1 MNPNLMKFNLS
12 CVVYLTCLSSLFA
25 QTRYDIN
32 LISEGRLRESIV
44 VKPNSSPPIG
54 GYPIVF
60 MLHGTSQDGELF
72 YDNSGWKELGEQE
85 NFITVFPNSL
95 TWCYMDD
102 GVETHGLRWVNGQV
116 TDVPCSGTPQNYISD
131 VHFLKLLAKKIADTF
146 PVNSAMIFASGFSNG
161 SGMIHKLAIE
171 AGDVFAACAG
181 SGSFLPVG
189 DSARPIHRI
198 PVWAMMG
205 TRDDKSIRPP
215 FTEIPFGDDS
225 VLVYF
230 NRPLQRMIDCQGVT
244 QNFTKFETAIT
255 HTYDFKENISG
266 DTGQL
271 YRFTLVKD
279 MFHVYPNGMNF
290 RLEAAKLFWEFFKNS
305 VTVNIEHPR
314 NISNEI
320 LAIPNPSYDKIEL
333 SIPANDKSYQW
344 SLFDA
349 YGRLRMNGNQISGE
363 RVQCKKSDLGTG
375 MYIFQVR
382 LGDKVISQ
390 KIIFQ

>member
-95 TWCYMDD
+95 RWCYMDD

-349 YGRLRMNGNQISGE
+349 FGRLRMKGNQISGE
-363 RVQCKKSDLGTG
+363 RVQCRKSDLGTG

>member
-12 CVVYLTCLSSLFA
+12 CVVYLTCLASLFA

-44 VKPNSSPPIG
+44 VKPSSPPPIG

-72 YDNSGWKELGEQE
+72 YDISGWKELGEQE
-85 NFITVFPNSL
+85 NFITVFPTSL
-95 TWCYMDD
+95 RWCYVDD
-102 GVETHGLRWVNGQV
+102 SVETHGLRWVNGQV
-116 TDVPCSGTPQNYISD
+116 TDNPCSGPPQNYISD
-131 VHFLKLLAKKIADTF
+131 VNFLKLLAKKIADTF
-146 PVNSAMIFASGFSNG
+146 PVNPAMIFASGFSNG
-161 SGMIHKLAIE
+161 SGMIHKLAID

-189 DSARPIHRI
+189 DSAKPIHRI

-230 NRPLQRMIDCQGVT
+230 NRALQRMIDCQGVT

-255 HTYDFKENISG
+255 HSYDFKESNSG

-271 YRFTLVKD
+271 YRFTLVND

-290 RLEAAKLFWEFFKNS
+290 RLEAAKLFWEFFKSS
-305 VTVNIEHPR
+305 VVVKNLDHSKLIPTASVF
-314 NISNEI
+314 
-320 LAIPNPSYDKIEL
+320 PNPSSDIVQI
-333 SIPANDKSYQW
+333 SIPEYHGNYLWKLQ
-344 SLFDA
+344 DA
-349 YGRLRMNGNQISGE
+349 SGKLRSSGIHNNVSE
-363 RVQCKKSDLGTG
+363 LLIKKSEAGIGLFILTLQTDH
-375 MYIFQVR
+375 QVY
-382 LGDKVISQ
+382 SN
-390 KIIFQ
+390 KIIFK

>member
-12 CVVYLTCLSSLFA
+12 CAVYLTCFASLFA

-44 VKPNSSPPIG
+44 VKPSSAPPIG

-60 MLHGTSQDGELF
+60 MLHGTNQDGAYF
-72 YDNSGWKELGEQE
+72 YDVSGWKELGEQE
-85 NFITVFPNSL
+85 NFITVFPTSL
-95 TWCYMDD
+95 RWCYVDD
-102 GVETHGLRWVNGQV
+102 SVETHGLRWVNGQV
-116 TDVPCSGTPQNYISD
+116 TDNPCSGPPQNYISD
-131 VHFLKLLAKKIADTF
+131 VNFLKLLAKKIADTF
-146 PVNSAMIFASGFSNG
+146 PVNPAMIFASGFSNG
-161 SGMIHKLAIE
+161 SGMIHKLAID

-189 DSARPIHRI
+189 DSAKPIHRI

-230 NRPLQRMIDCQGVT
+230 NRALQRMIDCQGVT
-244 QNFTKFETAIT
+244 QNFTKFETTIT
-255 HTYDFKENISG
+255 HSYDFKESISG

-271 YRFTLVKD
+271 YRFTLVND

-305 VTVNIEHPR
+305 VIVKNIDH
-314 NISNEI
+314 SNQLLRI
-320 LAIPNPSYDKIEL
+320 TAYPNPSSDHISLNFSFQQSSAEWNVYN
-333 SIPANDKSYQW
+333 SSGQSCKS
-344 SLFDA
+344 
-349 YGRLRMNGNQISGE
+349 GRCENGKEIILN
-363 RVQCKKSDLGTG
+363 KSDFGVGLF
-375 MYIFQVR
+375 II
-382 LGDKVISQ
+382 KVNTKNGIQMQ
-390 KIIFQ
+390 KIIFN

>member
-1 MNPNLMKFNLS
+1 
-12 CVVYLTCLSSLFA
+12 
-25 QTRYDIN
+25 
-32 LISEGRLRESIV
+32 
-44 VKPNSSPPIG
+44 
-54 GYPIVF
+54 
-60 MLHGTSQDGELF
+60 
-72 YDNSGWKELGEQE
+72 
-85 NFITVFPNSL
+85 
-95 TWCYMDD
+95 
-102 GVETHGLRWVNGQV
+102 
-116 TDVPCSGTPQNYISD
+116 
-131 VHFLKLLAKKIADTF
+131 
-146 PVNSAMIFASGFSNG
+146 
-161 SGMIHKLAIE
+161 MIHKLAIE

-349 YGRLRMNGNQISGE
+349 FGRLRMKGNQISGE
-363 RVQCKKSDLGTG
+363 RVQCRKSDLGTG